1 MLPSPFGIALTPNS
15 GSNTQS
21 EVLISGTY
29 SIPGR
34 NDLNPGAVYY
44 TNTFGEIIGGDVIY
58 GSEYT
63 TYSNKYYYEDSKTST
78 LVDTSNS
85 RIGIATSSN
94 TISIKF
100 N

>member
-1 MLPSPFGIALTPNS
+1 MLPSPFAVTLTTNYGTDTPSQVLYS
-15 GSNTQS
+15 GS
-21 EVLISGTY
+21 Y

-34 NDLNPGAVYY
+34 NDLIPGAVYY
-44 TNTFGEIIGGDVIY
+44 TNTFGEIIGGDVLY

-63 TYSNKYYYEDSKTST
+63 IHSNKFYYEDSKTST
-78 LVDTSNS
+78 LIDTSNS
-85 RIGIATSSN
+85 RVGIAISPT